1 MVAIK
6 MYEMYAW
13 NTHEHVV
20 QKVRLVKTAGGREK
34 NMKGKY
40 LPLPPTHTGQ

>member
-1 MVAIK
+1 

-13 NTHEHVV
+13 NSPEHAV

-34 NMKGKY
+34 DMEGK
-40 LPLPPTHTGQ
+40 